1 MQELNEAKLSFMIPS
16 DVERMITVGKAAEA
30 AWDGRE
36 WTDDDDRVLEYRKNM
51 KMDSVDDI
59 YQWIRRATEDE
70 YDWYFGV
77 LVNYFKS
84 QRRK

>member
-1 MQELNEAKLSFMIPS
+1 MQELTEAKLSFMIPS
-16 DVERMITVGKAAEA
+16 DVARMITVGKAAEA
-30 AWDGRE
+30 AYDESE
-36 WTDDDDRVLEYRKNM
+36 WTDEDDRVLEYRKNT

-59 YQWIRRATEDE
+59 YKSIERATEEE

-77 LVNYFKS
+77 LVNYFKA